1 MCVEPQQLVNHD
13 GALPS
18 LLPTRRRAGPT
29 HLSLPHPRPPPLITC
44 RFSLASEML
53 AEPSIFESYVYGAQW
68 MMKPFK

>member
-1 MCVEPQQLVNHD
+1 MLTHLH
-13 GALPS
+13 LPAP
-18 LLPTRRRAGPT
+18 LPTANP
-29 HLSLPHPRPPPLITC
+29 C

>member
-1 MCVEPQQLVNHD
+1 MVLCDHMCGQVVSASQSARPWHVLTHLH
-13 GALPS
+13 LPAP
-18 LLPTRRRAGPT
+18 LPTAN
-29 HLSLPHPRPPPLITC
+29 PR